1 MIISHIDLLMDMV
14 LTYMDKV
21 VTINIQIIKTI

>member
-14 LTYMDKV
+14 LAYMDKV
-21 VTINIQIIKTI
+21 VTINIQIIKIL